1 MSDQG
6 KWRSTISL
14 RTALTWLFAVDAGAA
29 IAVGAAH
36 VRRSVV
42 IDDFLHGSA
51 TPSAI
56 AGADHAVS
64 VTSGLSFLALLATA
78 AVLITWQWRSAKN
91 NELLGRIRP
100 RFTPGW
106 SIGGWFIPFANLV
119 IPVRI
124 FHDLWQGSASE
135 NRNFRDW
142 RDLRRWSVI
151 GWWWAFW
158 VSGNVLTLFI
168 NGGSTVTL
176 EDYQRVDRIDATG
189 SILTAT
195 AACFA
200 IVVVR
205 TITRRQELMQTE
217 WLSRLVSDP
226 GWYADPTARFDY
238 RYWDG
243 SGWSE
248 HVAKAGRM
256 ATDQLA

>member
-6 KWRSTISL
+6 QWRSTIGL
-14 RTALTWLFAVDAGAA
+14 HTALTWLLAADAGAA

-36 VRRSVV
+36 LRRYGAIEDYV
-42 IDDFLHGSA
+42 HGSA
-51 TPSAI
+51 TRSAI
-56 AGADHAVS
+56 AEADHALN

-78 AVLITWQWRSAKN
+78 TVLIIWQWRSAKN
-91 NELLGRIRP
+91 NQLLGRIRP

-124 FHDLWQGSASE
+124 FHDLWQGSAPE

-142 RDLRRWSVI
+142 HDLRRWSVI

-168 NGGSTVTL
+168 SGGAPVTL
-176 EDYQRVDRIDATG
+176 DDYQRVDRIDAAG

-217 WLSRLVSDP
+217 RLARTVSDP
-226 GWYADPTARFDY
+226 GWYVDPTARFDH

-248 HVAKAGRM
+248 HVAKAGRK
-256 ATDQLA
+256 ATDRLS